1 MDKQGRIR
9 LSTMEIVLIA
19 AMLGTLLLGLL
30 QAFAEERS
38 RRLSIE
44 TNHEHYRLIQS
55 APRPPA
61 QHTWEAP
68 DGASVCPPHA
78 S

>member
-30 QAFAEERS
+30 QAFVEERS
-38 RRLSIE
+38 RRASIE
-44 TNHEHYRLIQS
+44 ANHEH
-55 APRPPA
+55 
-61 QHTWEAP
+61 
-68 DGASVCPPHA
+68 
-78 S
+78 

>member
-9 LSTMEIVLIA
+9 LSTMEIILIA

-38 RRLSIE
+38 RRLSSE
-44 TNHEHYRLIQS
+44 TNHEH
-55 APRPPA
+55 
-61 QHTWEAP
+61 
-68 DGASVCPPHA
+68 
-78 S
+78 

>member
-9 LSTMEIVLIA
+9 LSTMEIILVA
-19 AMLGTLLLGLL
+19 TMLGALLLGLL

-44 TNHEHYRLIQS
+44 TNHEH
-55 APRPPA
+55 
-61 QHTWEAP
+61 
-68 DGASVCPPHA
+68 
-78 S
+78 